1 MTCLSCRVN
10 CRISITIG
18 RNLKN
23 IAKAGNRWIMGLVV
37 KVKLAKQVTWF
48 CKTNM
53 SIHDSCC
60 LEVLTICYTLPSF
73 SRGLKVNEHDII
85 LNIRIV
91 LNNWMNLWT
100 SPKCFISCQA
110 FNPVSFNCC
119 LFVGLSSFSF
129 VFSNSCFP
137 LFKDFYYLFIYF
149 QDCAASFRWEKQ
161 FITHP
166 SDFTQTLN
174 TVTFI
179 SC

>member
-1 MTCLSCRVN
+1 
-10 CRISITIG
+10 
-18 RNLKN
+18 
-23 IAKAGNRWIMGLVV
+23 
-37 KVKLAKQVTWF
+37 
-48 CKTNM
+48 M

-137 LFKDFYYLFIYF
+137 LFKYFYYLFIYF